1 MSIFESLN
9 RGNDVA
15 LVNSKKNLL
24 EKHFH
29 LSERGTTVK
38 TEMLAG
44 LTTFIAMSYII
55 FVIPGQFLTIA
66 GIPKDSA
73 TSAVILSTAFATML
87 IGLLANLPVAM
98 GPGLGIAAVFTF
110 VMVGDMGLN
119 WQTALGAVFIS
130 GVVFFILAITNV
142 TKAIIKS
149 IPPVLKTAIGVGIGL
164 YISSIGLKNAGLI
177 AASENNMVT
186 LGNLRDPNT
195 ILSLIGLAIMAI
207 FMARNIKGAFLI
219 GIVATTI
226 MGMFMGI
233 TKVPTGI
240 NDFIS
245 FIPPLPTESLGQ
257 FDVMA
262 AINYGIVSIIF
273 TITIID
279 LFDNIGTLIAVSNK
293 AGLLDENG
301 NIPGINKGLIAG
313 SISAMVGGILG
324 ACTVTTYLE
333 STAGAA
339 EGGKSGLTAI
349 TTGVLFICTLFF
361 TPLAGLV
368 PGAATAP
375 VLIIL
380 GALMIADITSIN
392 FADFTDG
399 LPAFFTIIFMPLT
412 SSIVEG
418 MSFGFIS
425 YTILKLITRKH
436 KEVNPI
442 MYILVVVFLIHL
454 AMA

>member
-1 MSIFESLN
+1 MPKIELSGENNNI
-9 RGNDVA
+9 VA
-15 LVNSKKNLL
+15 LDNNNTFFERVFS
-24 EKHFH
+24 
-29 LSERGTTVK
+29 LSRRGTNTK

-44 LTTFIAMSYII
+44 LTTFIAMAYII
-55 FVIPGQFLTIA
+55 FVIPGQFLSVA
-66 GIPKDSA
+66 GMPKSSA
-73 TSAVILSTAFATML
+73 TSAVILSTAVATIL
-87 IGLLANLPVAM
+87 IGLFANLPVAM

-110 VMVGDMGLN
+110 VMVGEMGLN

-130 GVVFFILAITNV
+130 GIVFFILAITNI
-142 TKAIIKS
+142 TQAIIKA

-177 AASENNMVT
+177 AASESNMIT

-195 ILSLIGLAIMAI
+195 ILSLIGLIIMAVL
-207 FMARNIKGAFLI
+207 MARNVKGAFLI

-226 MGMFMGI
+226 IGMFMGVA
-233 TKVPTGI
+233 KVPTGI
-240 NDFIS
+240 NDFIT
-245 FIPPLPTESLGQ
+245 FVPPLPTETFGKL
-257 FDVMA
+257 DVMA
-262 AINYGIVSIIF
+262 AVKYGVVSIIF

-293 AGLLDENG
+293 AGIVDENG
-301 NIPGINKGLIAG
+301 DIPGVNKGLLAG
-313 SISAMVGGILG
+313 SISAMIGSLLG

-339 EGGKSGLTAI
+339 EGGKTGLTAV
-349 TTGVLFICTLFF
+349 TTGILFLCTLFL

-368 PGAATAP
+368 PGVATAP

-380 GALMIADITSIN
+380 GGLMISDITSIN

-399 LPAFFTIIFMPLT
+399 LPAFFTIVFMPLT

-418 MSFGFIS
+418 MSFGFIC
-425 YTILKLITRKH
+425 YIILKLVTGKY
-436 KEVNPI
+436 KEINPI
-442 MYILVVVFLIHL
+442 MYALVVVFLIHL
-454 AMA
+454 GMA